1 MIKTMAATKA
11 KDELLVE
18 RFESSRGWTDWLA
31 RNHRESKGL
40 CLRFFKKGSGVA
52 TVSYAEA
59 LDEALYYGWIDG
71 QVKRFDEKSWL
82 QKFTPRRARSLWS
95 KRNVANAMRLIEAGR
110 MTEAGLKEIE
120 AAKKDERWRSA
131 YDSPSVM
138 KVPADF
144 LKELAKNRKANAF
157 FKSLNRTNMY
167 AIAWRLQTAR
177 TPETRERRKKAILEM
192 LSKGEKFH

>member
-1 MIKTMAATKA
+1 MAATKA
-11 KDELLVE
+11 KDKLPVE
-18 RFESSRGWTDWLA
+18 RFESPKNWADWLA

-40 CLRFFKKGSGVA
+40 WLRFFKKGSGVA

-59 LDEALYYGWIDG
+59 LDEALCYGWIDG
-71 QVKRFDEKSWL
+71 QVKKFDEKSWL
-82 QKFTPRRARSLWS
+82 QKFTPRRVRSLWS
-95 KRNVANAMRLIEAGR
+95 KRNVANAMRLIESGR
-110 MTEAGLKEIE
+110 MTEAGLNEIE
-120 AAKKDERWRSA
+120 AAKKDGRWESA

-144 LKELAKNRKANAF
+144 LKELARNRKANAF
-157 FKSLNRTNMY
+157 FKNLNRANLY

-192 LSKGEKFH
+192 LSKGEKLH

>member
-1 MIKTMAATKA
+1 MAATKA
-11 KDELLVE
+11 KDELPVE
-18 RFESSRGWTDWLA
+18 RFESSRGWADWLA
-31 RNHRESKGL
+31 RNHRASKGL
-40 CLRFFKKGSGVA
+40 WLRFFKKGSGVA

-59 LDEALYYGWIDG
+59 LDEALCYGWIDG
-71 QVKRFDEKSWL
+71 QVKRCDEKSWL
-82 QKFTPRRARSLWS
+82 QKFTPRRVRSLWS
-95 KRNVANAMRLIEAGR
+95 KRNVANAMRLIESGR
-110 MTEAGLKEIE
+110 MTDAGFKEIE
-120 AAKKDERWRSA
+120 AAKKDRRWESA

-144 LKELAKNRKANAF
+144 LNELARNRKANAF
-157 FKSLNRTNMY
+157 FKRLNRTNMY